1 MGTLSLSVDTIIKSL
16 SKDFGE
22 DVSIHMTLHNM
33 KKCSLDADQLDKDSY
48 FRLVDF
54 IISDYRNIKPLG
66 CDIFLKTRELLS
78 VINA

>member
-1 MGTLSLSVDTIIKSL
+1 
-16 SKDFGE
+16 
-22 DVSIHMTLHNM
+22 MTLHNM

-66 CDIFLKTRELLS
+66 CDISLKTRELLS